1 MPVGIGIP
9 GLVDAV
15 TGASITANLPATGHK
30 LSADLSNRLGR
41 PTPVENDC
49 KCFVLSEANGGAGAG
64 MRTVFGLV
72 LGTGVGGGV
81 CVDGRLVVGLNGLPG
96 EVGHLG
102 LPAAEVARYRLPLI
116 VCGCGRTGCYETL
129 LSGPGMSR
137 IAEDVARRP
146 EEPTVIAAQAA
157 AGDSAMGEV
166 LDIWFSILA
175 ELIYTVQLTIDADCV
190 VLGGGLSRIEGVAD
204 RLAEVFPLH
213 RMPGVR
219 SPKFAIAKFG
229 DASGVRGAAM
239 LVQTAAEAGLA

>member
-9 GLVDAV
+9 GLVDVV

-49 KCFVLSEANGGAGAG
+49 KCFALSEANGGAGAG
-64 MRTVFGLV
+64 ARTVFGLV

-81 CVDGRLVVGLNGLPG
+81 CVDGKLVVGLNGLPG

-102 LPAAEVARYRLPLI
+102 LPAATVARHRLPLI
-116 VCGCGRTGCYETL
+116 ACGCGRTGCYETL
-129 LSGPGMSR
+129 ISGPGMRR
-137 IAEDVARRP
+137 IAEHVSGRA
-146 EEPTVIAAQAA
+146 EEPPVIVALAA
-157 AGDSAMGEV
+157 AGDDAMGEV

-190 VLGGGLSRIEGVAD
+190 VLGGGLSRIEGVAE
-204 RLAEVFPLH
+204 RLAEVFPRC

-219 SPKFAIAKFG
+219 SPKFAVATFG

-239 LVQTAAEAGLA
+239 LVRTAAEAGLA